1 MIDDDSILGFV
12 SGSLRFESPPP
23 PLRVCMFQ
31 IWGVAFPVAHRVL

>member
-12 SGSLRFESPPP
+12 SGSLRFESPPS
-23 PLRVCMFQ
+23 LRVCMFQ